1 MTKTKTYTIKEAAKI
16 SGLPESTLRYYETI
30 GLIDPIQRD
39 TSSKYRVYSEDDV
52 NLVVAVACLNATG
65 LSIEDM
71 RTYLKNRERGP
82 EGAREQIGL
91 LKGQEQHL
99 AEEIHSMQLR
109 LKYVKSKI
117 EYWEAVEVGDTQ
129 QIETVGKTTTAIA
142 QELKLPKYVST
153 DQVGDEVEST

>member
-1 MTKTKTYTIKEAAKI
+1 MTKTKTYTIKDAAKI

-39 TSSKYRVYSEDDV
+39 ASSKYRVYSEDDV

-65 LSIEDM
+65 LSIDDM
-71 RTYLKNRERGP
+71 RQYLKNRERGP

-91 LKGQEQHL
+91 LQGQEQHL
-99 AEEIHSMQLR
+99 AKKIHSMHLR

-117 EYWEAVEVGDTQ
+117 AYWEAIERGDTEQ
-129 QIETVGKTTTAIA
+129 VEAIGRATTAIA
-142 QELKLPKYVST
+142 QELKLPKYVSA
-153 DQVGDEVEST
+153 DHEGEEK

>member
-1 MTKTKTYTIKEAAKI
+1 MTKTKTYTIKDAAKI

-71 RTYLKNRERGP
+71 RQYLKNRERGP

-91 LKGQEQHL
+91 LKEQEQHL
-99 AEEIHSMQLR
+99 AKEIHFMQLR
-109 LKYVKSKI
+109 LQYVKSKI
-117 EYWEAVEVGDTQ
+117 AYWEAVESGDTEQ
-129 QIETVGKTTTAIA
+129 VEAIGRATTAIA
-142 QELKLPKYVST
+142 QELKLPNYVSS
-153 DQVGDEVEST
+153 DQEGAEE